1 MVEDISSHVMKFCR
15 RTFDHN
21 NAIVFELKYEKNH
34 DDDDDVVVNEKQSNA
49 DVRDAAQLIY
59 NRQKKI
65 KEKHHKKNRIL
76 MSPCITV
83 TIDSSTIII
92 ALILSS

>member
-1 MVEDISSHVMKFCR
+1 MHAWAETAISQWMVEDISSHVMKFCR

-34 DDDDDVVVNEKQSNA
+34 DDDDDDDVVVVNEKQSNA

-59 NRQKKI
+59 NRQKK
-65 KEKHHKKNRIL
+65 N
-76 MSPCITV
+76 
-83 TIDSSTIII
+83 
-92 ALILSS
+92 